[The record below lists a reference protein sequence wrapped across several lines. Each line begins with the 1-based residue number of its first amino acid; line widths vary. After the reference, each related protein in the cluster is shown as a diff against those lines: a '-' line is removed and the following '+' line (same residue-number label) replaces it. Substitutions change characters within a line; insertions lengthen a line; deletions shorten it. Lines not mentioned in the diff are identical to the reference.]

1 MPQETGKPFFNRR
14 LTTGTMPHSQTGK
27 ITPSSPL
34 TMMAVRG
41 FFGRSRVMSDWGRNS
56 SKRPE
61 RIAPPKRK
69 GSPSSRMLRK
79 AY

>member
-1 MPQETGKPFFNRR
+1 
-14 LTTGTMPHSQTGK
+14 
-27 ITPSSPL
+27 
-34 TMMAVRG
+34 
-41 FFGRSRVMSDWGRNS
+41 MSDWGRNS

-79 AY
+79 AYWKSEKLKWNQAVDRVTEELYPRNGESHPVEKQKAPTDYSGGAF